1 MTDKQAELELLQL
14 LREINSMAATEGEGF
29 TIEQWQ
35 LKMQRLQQLQN
46 WLARDKKNRAFST
59 QRLQQM
65 LNEQLN

>member
-35 LKMQRLQQLQN
+35 HKMQRLQQLQN

>member
-14 LREINSMAATEGEGF
+14 LREINSMAATDGEGF
-29 TIEQWQ
+29 TLEQWQ